1 LNDSSLSAESPIPSS
16 TPELERE
23 LRVKLAL
30 ETSQSTPSF
39 ILGQVFVLA
48 NLAYIFGNRLL
59 AFPVVIPLVLLLAV
73 TIVNFRSYLR
83 IRKKA
88 RPSDVS
94 SRRIQLIYL
103 MTLVISLSWTALIF
117 LLLLGATA
125 LEQMILLVVAISL
138 TYPFVRFSSRLYVQV
153 FILPVLLGTMG
164 AMIWI
169 GDIPWLFLVIFGAG
183 TMVFLTQFSAR
194 VAQESI
200 ASIEQAIESNRV
212 LQDRFEA
219 EEKLRLAEIAAAN
232 AAHERQAEKNA
243 MQRNF
248 IDAVAFPM
256 ILSEGSEMVQMT
268 AAGAAQFKVPDGE
281 IDTVDPSDLFV
292 DREDQKRLYSV
303 VEAEGR
309 VDNFE
314 VLMQDTEGKQFW
326 SVVSMQPL
334 NYDGKD
340 CWLSSIYVIDARKRM
355 EQDLSVAKE
364 AAEQALTDLQT
375 AQESLVHAEKM
386 ASLGQ
391 LTAGI
396 AHEIKNPLNFVNN
409 FSRLS
414 VEMIEELA
422 ELLKDPIASL
432 DEEGRDDAEDLIE
445 TVRGNLQKIDEHGKR
460 ADSIVKNMLLHSRQG
475 GADKQTVSLNEL
487 TQEAMKLAYHGARA
501 ADSSFNVDL
510 KSLLAEDVGNVS
522 CQPQDLQRVILN
534 LCSNGMYEA
543 VKNASSG
550 GDAAILTVS
559 SYTSDGSYMVD
570 ISDSGKGVP
579 ENIRDKIF
587 QPFFTTK
594 PTGEGTGLGLSMSY
608 DIIKQHGGDLS
619 LVSEE
624 GKGATFRI
632 RLPMALAT

>member
-1 LNDSSLSAESPIPSS
+1 
-16 TPELERE
+16 
-23 LRVKLAL
+23 
-30 ETSQSTPSF
+30 
-39 ILGQVFVLA
+39 
-48 NLAYIFGNRLL
+48 
-59 AFPVVIPLVLLLAV
+59 
-73 TIVNFRSYLR
+73 
-83 IRKKA
+83 
-88 RPSDVS
+88 
-94 SRRIQLIYL
+94 
-103 MTLVISLSWTALIF
+103 
-117 LLLLGATA
+117 
-125 LEQMILLVVAISL
+125 MILLVFAISL
-138 TYPFVRFSSRLYVQV
+138 TYPFVRFSSRLYIHV
-153 FILPVLLGTMG
+153 FILPVLLGTLG
-164 AMIWI
+164 VMIWI
-169 GDIPWLFLVIFGAG
+169 GDIPWFFLVVFGAG
-183 TMVFLTQFSAR
+183 TMVFLTQFSDR
-194 VAQESI
+194 VAQEAI
-200 ASIEQAIESNRV
+200 NSIEQGIESNRA
-212 LQDRFEA
+212 LQDRFDA
-219 EEKLRLAEIAAAN
+219 EEKLRLAEMAAAK

-256 ILSEGSEMVQMT
+256 ILSEGTEMVQMT
-268 AAGAAQFKVPDGE
+268 AAGVAQFKVPGGD
-281 IDTVDPSDLFV
+281 ISTIDPSALFV
-292 DREDQKRLYSV
+292 DRVDQERLYSV

-309 VDNFE
+309 VENFE

-334 NYDGKD
+334 SYDGKA
-340 CWLSSIYVIDARKRM
+340 CWLSSIFVIDARKRM
-355 EQDLSVAKE
+355 EQDLAVAKE
-364 AAEQALTDLQT
+364 SAEQALTDLQT

-432 DEEGRDDAEDLIE
+432 DEEDRDDAEDLIE

-475 GADKQTVSLNEL
+475 GAEKQTVSLNEL

-510 KSLLAEDVGNVS
+510 KSLLADDVGNVA

-550 GDAAILTVS
+550 GDAALLTVS
-559 SYTSDGSYMVD
+559 TYILDGSYMVD
-570 ISDSGKGVP
+570 ITDSGKGVP

-632 RLPMALAT
+632 RLPVVLPA